1 MADNA
6 ASRQADGHATNNA
19 AGHGA
24 PLFTTRFRE
33 SRGWRLSGF
42 SRSLC
47 AYRNSAIAEL
57 RSNLSIS
64 GSSEIGGFETHR
76 FTMLLTMR
84 PISKIARF
92 VRRSTVQSPVAR
104 VRCFHDDVWTIRE
117 GTMAVSPKVATRIS
131 TELKRYQSILQKAQ
145 QRDISESDT
154 VVIIGDMLSDVLGY
168 DKYQHVT
175 TEFAI
180 RGTYVD
186 LAVRTDNQ
194 IRFLIEAKAIGIEL
208 NDSHIMQ
215 AVDYAANQGIDW
227 VVLSNGAHW
236 RIYKVQFT
244 KPIDKILI
252 CDINA
257 LTANPRSEE
266 VVECLGCLSREG
278 FSKSAMS
285 ELLQQKQVTS
295 KFTIAAVLLTDSVI
309 EHLRRDIR
317 RLSGI
322 RVEPDYLKDTL
333 QNEIIKRELIEGDDA
348 TAALATVKKMQRALA
363 RERKKADEEEDTT
376 LNSDAPASG
385 GASNSV
391 TSSGIPLEP

>member
-1 MADNA
+1 M
-6 ASRQADGHATNNA
+6 
-19 AGHGA
+19 
-24 PLFTTRFRE
+24 
-33 SRGWRLSGF
+33 
-42 SRSLC
+42 
-47 AYRNSAIAEL
+47 
-57 RSNLSIS
+57 
-64 GSSEIGGFETHR
+64 
-76 FTMLLTMR
+76 
-84 PISKIARF
+84 
-92 VRRSTVQSPVAR
+92 PV
-104 VRCFHDDVWTIRE
+104 
-117 GTMAVSPKVATRIS
+117 SQKVATRIS

-208 NDSHIMQ
+208 SDSHIKQ
-215 AVDYAANQGIDW
+215 AIDYAANQGIDW

-236 RIYKVQFT
+236 RIYKVQFS
-244 KPIDKILI
+244 KPIDKVLL
-252 CDINA
+252 CDINV

-278 FSKSAMS
+278 FSKSSMS
-285 ELLQQKQVTS
+285 DLLQQRQVTS
-295 KFTIAAVLLTDSVI
+295 KFTLAAVLLTDSVI

-322 RVEPDYLKDTL
+322 RIEPDYLKDTL
-333 QNEIIKRELIEGDDA
+333 RNEIIKRELIEGEEA
-348 TAALATVKKMQRALA
+348 TAAAATIKKMQRALA
-363 RERKKADEEEDTT
+363 RERKRMEDIEAENT
-376 LNSDAPASG
+376 LENASL
-385 GASNSV
+385 SNQTPDSAK
-391 TSSGIPLEP
+391 SIPIEP

>member
-1 MADNA
+1 
-6 ASRQADGHATNNA
+6 
-19 AGHGA
+19 
-24 PLFTTRFRE
+24 
-33 SRGWRLSGF
+33 
-42 SRSLC
+42 
-47 AYRNSAIAEL
+47 
-57 RSNLSIS
+57 
-64 GSSEIGGFETHR
+64 
-76 FTMLLTMR
+76 
-84 PISKIARF
+84 
-92 VRRSTVQSPVAR
+92 
-104 VRCFHDDVWTIRE
+104 
-117 GTMAVSPKVATRIS
+117 MAVSQKVATRIS

-208 NDSHIMQ
+208 NDNHIKQ

-236 RIYKVQFT
+236 RIYKVQFS
-244 KPIDKILI
+244 KPIDKILL
-252 CDINA
+252 CDLDV

-278 FSKSAMS
+278 FSKSSMS
-285 ELLQQKQVTS
+285 DLLQQKQVTS

-322 RVEPDYLKDTL
+322 RIEPDYLKDTL
-333 QNEIIKRELIEGDDA
+333 QNEIIKRELIEGEEA
-348 TAALATVKKMQRALA
+348 TAAAATVKKMQRALA
-363 RERKKADEEEDTT
+363 RERKRADGED
-376 LNSDAPASG
+376 NSTDASTPAIQPPAFVSST
-385 GASNSV
+385 AS
-391 TSSGIPLEP
+391 LEP